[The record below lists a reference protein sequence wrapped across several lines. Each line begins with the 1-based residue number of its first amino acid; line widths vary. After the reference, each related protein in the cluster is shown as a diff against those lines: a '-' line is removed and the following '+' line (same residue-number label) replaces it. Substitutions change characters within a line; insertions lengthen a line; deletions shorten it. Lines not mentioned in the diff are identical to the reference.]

1 MRSALPRICRLW
13 KGKIRDIISKTTRDL
28 EDYMKVHFIQ
38 QDSWVLPGEYLSWA
52 DRHGH
57 DVTVSKCW
65 EYESVPKS
73 AEADMLVVLGG
84 YQCPATTKEEC
95 GYFDAEAEKALIRRY
110 VEAGKMVVGVCLGA
124 QLLGEALGA
133 PYEHSP
139 EREIGPVEARLTPE
153 GKNDPFFAS
162 FGDVFLAGE
171 WHNDMPGLTEDSV
184 IIAES
189 DGCPRQI
196 VRYGKY
202 VYGFQ
207 THMEFTHEIVA
218 AGIEDAGGH
227 LNCTGRF
234 VQTEGQLLA
243 FDYSEMNAL
252 LSSFLD
258 AMVEE
263 YRREHCAT
271 VSQVMEKMIAFSDGN
286 IHDIDHLIRVWTY
299 AKTIGDLEGL
309 DSDTQYVLEVAAITH
324 DIACPLCRRKYGNT
338 NGKHQEEEGA
348 RMVRAFLS
356 DCGMSTGQVNR
367 VAYLVGH
374 HHTFR
379 GIDGI
384 DYQILIEAD
393 YIANAAENGY
403 SEENVTNFINKIMK
417 TESGKRIARAVF
429 CL

>member
-1 MRSALPRICRLW
+1 
-13 KGKIRDIISKTTRDL
+13 
-28 EDYMKVHFIQ
+28 MKVHFIQ

-110 VEAGKMVVGVCLGA
+110 VEAGKMVVGVCLCA

-153 GKNDPFFAS
+153 GKNDSFFAS

-309 DSDTQYVLEVAAITH
+309 DADTQYVLEVAAITH

-356 DCGMSTGQVNR
+356 DCGMSTGQVDR

-393 YIANAAENGY
+393 YIANASENGY
-403 SEENVTNFINKIMK
+403 SRENVMNFMNKIMK
-417 TESGKRIARAVF
+417 TESGKNLVKAVF
-429 CL
+429 VL